1 MSLVKLCNA
10 ALQERRIVHLLVSE
24 AENLS
29 LVFPE
34 ARHKTYGSTM
44 CRLNDANLFMR
55 VYNRRVITVED
66 AFGISRRP
74 LNLNEF
80 A

>member
-1 MSLVKLCNA
+1 M
-10 ALQERRIVHLLVSE
+10 
-24 AENLS
+24 
-29 LVFPE
+29 VFPE
-34 ARHKTYGSTM
+34 ARKSTYGSTM

-55 VYNRRVITVED
+55 VYNRRVLTVED
-66 AFGISRRP
+66 AFGISTRP